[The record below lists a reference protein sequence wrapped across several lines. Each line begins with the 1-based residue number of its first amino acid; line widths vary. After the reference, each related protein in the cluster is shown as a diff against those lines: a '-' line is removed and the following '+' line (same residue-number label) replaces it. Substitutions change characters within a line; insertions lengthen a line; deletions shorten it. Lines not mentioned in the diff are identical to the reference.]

1 MKPCQAKPFILFSL
15 MTLMVFGCSNSD
27 SEKTDA
33 IQTEASQLVGT
44 WQQTAIG
51 GKKVSDVV
59 VKMIFS
65 DLTLTMDAP
74 GCVIIGDY
82 TTENDILSYTVTA
95 VQGERCSKQQ
105 MIGQSDSVYYI
116 VTDAQLTM
124 TPLSAGKESQVV
136 YKRIEDNTSRP

>member
-1 MKPCQAKPFILFSL
+1 MKPCQAKPFILFA
-15 MTLMVFGCSNSD
+15 MITLMVFSCSNSD
-27 SEKTDA
+27 SEKTEN
-33 IQTEASQLVGT
+33 IQTGAPQLVGT

-51 GKKVSDVV
+51 KEKVSDFV
-59 VKMIFS
+59 VKIIFS
-65 DLTLTMDAP
+65 DRTLTMDAP

-82 TTENDILSYTVTA
+82 TTDGNILSYTVTA

-105 MIGQSDSVYYI
+105 VIGQSDSVYYV

-136 YKRIEDNTSRP
+136 YKRIADNTSHP